1 MLEMLQKMDVECSHL
16 WGFVDLEKAN
26 EVLIVID
33 TGVLD
38 AVAADSAIE
47 EHLKKQIMIT
57 ADLLGYDAI
66 GYMKI
71 VEQNGISGIDL
82 DRLLKI
88 LVDEYHII
96 K

>member
-1 MLEMLQKMDVECSHL
+1 M
-16 WGFVDLEKAN
+16 
-26 EVLIVID
+26 ID
-33 TGVLD
+33 QSVLD
-38 AVAADSAIE
+38 AVKAGDAIE

-66 GYMKI
+66 RYMKI

-88 LVDEYHII
+88 LADEYHTT